1 MSMSCSS
8 IESDAK
14 KAASLI
20 NKSIEQTHDLQ
31 LEKAEKSYLKAQE
44 IIDKYVEKDKTAE
57 FYKHF
62 AKYRDK
68 EKEQNSK

>member
-62 AKYRDK
+62 AEYRDK